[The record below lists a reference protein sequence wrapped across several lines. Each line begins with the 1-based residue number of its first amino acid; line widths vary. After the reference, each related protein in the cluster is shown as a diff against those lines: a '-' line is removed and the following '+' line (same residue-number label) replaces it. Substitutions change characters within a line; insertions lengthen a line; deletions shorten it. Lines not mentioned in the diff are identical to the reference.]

1 MGGGGKDAGKVV
13 TLTPTFIC
21 SSEPPSL
28 PPLCH
33 DPKKI
38 KGILPLS
45 SHKTFTLAFDG
56 EKGRATVLQIGCDVK
71 DINKF
76 RFLALFIFATVET
89 RLIGQ

>member
-1 MGGGGKDAGKVV
+1 MGGGGKDAGKVL
-13 TLTPTFIC
+13 TLTPTFILW
-21 SSEPPSL
+21 SETPSL

-56 EKGRATVLQIGCDVK
+56 KKGGVTVLIK
-71 DINKF
+71 
-76 RFLALFIFATVET
+76 
-89 RLIGQ
+89 